1 MTEYEIWTDG
11 GYSISNGVGAYAFLV
26 LQGDEEVYRHAE
38 PGERSTNNRCEL
50 LAIINALKFLP
61 FGSSATV
68 YTDSTYCIGV
78 LTGQYRRRKN
88 TDILEEWDRIV
99 ISKFL
104 TVEFEWVKAHS
115 GNRYNEICDEMCNEA
130 AGCDLN
136 DFNLY
141 WNKK

>member
-38 PGERSTNNRCEL
+38 KVERSTNNRCEL
-50 LAIINALKFLP
+50 LAIINAVRLLP
-61 FGSSATV
+61 DHCSATI
-68 YTDSTYCIGV
+68 YTDSQYCIGV

-88 TDILEEWDRIV
+88 TDILDEWDIIV
-99 ISKFL
+99 ASKSL
-104 TVEFEWVKAHS
+104 NIEFEWVKGHS
-115 GNRYNEICDEMCNEA
+115 GNKYNELCDELCNEA

-136 DFNLY
+136 DYLLHF
-141 WNKK
+141 NKK